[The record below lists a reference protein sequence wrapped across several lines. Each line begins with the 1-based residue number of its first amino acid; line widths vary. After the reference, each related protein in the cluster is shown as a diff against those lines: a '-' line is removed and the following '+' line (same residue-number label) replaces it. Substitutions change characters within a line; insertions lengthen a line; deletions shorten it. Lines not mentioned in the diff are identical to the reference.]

1 VFGLI
6 SAFSILGT
14 YQVVSAILSAVRTK
28 LIAILLGPN
37 GLGIFSQAKSFQ
49 STVSFLVTLG
59 IQAGVVNLIA
69 EANAQEDRAR
79 QRRIVITVSLL
90 YAFLG
95 CMVLI
100 LGWLFSQPL
109 SEWIFGSGNYR
120 NLIVIVCVSVFFLAQ
135 YNLMLAI
142 FRGLLQWKLYAT
154 VAIFSYAVAIV
165 VSIVLIV
172 AFGLVGAVFSLVIT
186 QVAGL
191 IFGLVFTKVRVGEA
205 LRGGIRLDWAVVKKL
220 VGYVGPLL
228 GGDLVLLFTD
238 LYVRGV
244 VILRLGADQG
254 GFYQVLTA
262 VSNLY
267 FWAIIH
273 PVTTYS
279 MPKAATLVAD
289 KKAIAVVQNDG
300 IRLSLLGIF
309 PILTLVY
316 GLREVWIPFF
326 FSGEFL
332 VVGSLL
338 MWWLIG
344 DIFRVLRVVM
354 GVDLIPLGRLRF
366 RFLQS
371 LSYCGC
377 LALVTVPFLG
387 TLGLKAAAV
396 AYLISN
402 ILVFILSF
410 FYHLRTTAFSLSGD
424 NLFLLVK
431 ASGMLAVAFWFSH
444 NYPLDAVRLGV
455 MALALVG
462 MVFGLV
468 KPGERRKAIAFA
480 REKAWAVLRLG
491 GNEKKN

>member
-28 LIAILLGPN
+28 LIAILLGPD

-59 IQAGVVNLIA
+59 IQAGIVNLIA

-79 QRRIVITVSLL
+79 QRRIVLTVSLL

-100 LGWLFSQPL
+100 LGWLFSRSL
-109 SEWIFGSGNYR
+109 SEWVFGSGNYR
-120 NLIVIVCVSVFFLAQ
+120 HLIVIVCVSVFFLAQ
-135 YNLMLAI
+135 YSLMLAV

-154 VAIFSYAVAIV
+154 VAIFSYALAIIL
-165 VSIVLIV
+165 SIAFIV
-172 AFGLVGAVFSLVIT
+172 AFGLVGAVFSMVIT

-191 IFGLVFTKVRVGEA
+191 VFGLVFTKVRVGET
-205 LRGGIRLDWAVVKKL
+205 LRGRIRLDWDIVKKL

-238 LYVRGV
+238 LYIRRV

-267 FWAIIH
+267 FWAIIQ

-289 KKAIAVVQNDG
+289 KKAIAAVQNDG
-300 IRLSLLGIF
+300 VRLSLLGIF
-309 PILTLVY
+309 PILALVY

-326 FSGEFL
+326 FSSQFL
-332 VVGSLL
+332 VVGGLL

-344 DIFRVLRVVM
+344 DVFRVLRVVM

-371 LSYCGC
+371 L
-377 LALVTVPFLG
+377 
-387 TLGLKAAAV
+387 
-396 AYLISN
+396 
-402 ILVFILSF
+402 
-410 FYHLRTTAFSLSGD
+410 
-424 NLFLLVK
+424 
-431 ASGMLAVAFWFSH
+431 
-444 NYPLDAVRLGV
+444 
-455 MALALVG
+455 
-462 MVFGLV
+462 
-468 KPGERRKAIAFA
+468 
-480 REKAWAVLRLG
+480 
-491 GNEKKN
+491 